1 MQLINETGQALYYS
15 ISSPGSGDC
24 GQLAVDGMADWPGY
38 DNQSN
43 VQVSFSPVSGSWIDV
58 TIAQTT
64 TGQQVEIAL
73 LAE

>member
-24 GQLAVDGMADWPGY
+24 GQLAVDGMADWPDY
-38 DNQSN
+38 DNQTN
-43 VQVSFSPVSGSWIDV
+43 VQVSFSPVSGSWINV
-58 TIAQTT
+58 TIPQTT